1 MNDKIYK
8 LVIIGAGA
16 AGLYAGAAAASLC
29 RGTDGSDSDRGTRT
43 ANSDR
48 DNGLQTD
55 INTSDIIIL
64 EKMNS
69 PGKKL
74 LITGSGQCNLTH
86 TGTAKEL
93 LPHYNDASDKI
104 RKVLYSHSN
113 SEVMT
118 AFEKWGLP
126 LTVRSDGKVFPK
138 SMKSSDVL
146 DTMLDRIN
154 RAGIKLYCN
163 QECTSIQKD
172 GRFWRVICSN
182 HSYRTENIL
191 ITSGGASVPATGSDG
206 SLTEIIRKLGIETS
220 ELSPALVKVFV
231 QNYPFSNLSGISFPN
246 AELKIIPRKTSA
258 FTQTGS
264 APARTDSATS
274 RTSSA
279 PARTGPA
286 LTRIGPVLLTHDA
299 LSGPCIL
306 DSSRNIFT
314 GDTISINWIS
324 GSNGS
329 HGNGSH
335 KTGAGI
341 VTQMFRDRLLEASSG
356 SKSRVSTVV
365 SETLKNMGFDI
376 PNRFIKLQLDRLD
389 AKNTKKS
396 ASQKCDPKTATLAA
410 SPAAETGK
418 KMWHKIAAMFT
429 EDTFSI
435 SGKGG
440 FDEAMCTRGGVSLEH
455 IDMKT
460 MQSTTHP
467 GIYFAGEVLNV
478 DANTGGYN
486 LQFAFSSAMCA
497 VRVILSSHRS

>member
-48 DNGLQTD
+48 GNGLQTD

-93 LPHYNDASDKI
+93 LPHYNDASGKI

-163 QECTSIQKD
+163 QECTGIQKD

-231 QNYPFSNLSGISFPN
+231 QNYPFSDLSGISFPN

-258 FTQTGS
+258 STQ
-264 APARTDSATS
+264 
-274 RTSSA
+274 TSSA

-286 LTRIGPVLLTHDA
+286 LTRTGPVLLTHDA

-497 VRVILSSHRS
+497 VRAILSSHRS